1 MHSADKLDDLLYQKD
16 YSKYMK
22 VGITLPNLGP
32 QATRDNVLQTATQAE
47 KEGFDS
53 VWTITRILWPLKPQT
68 PYGVTPD
75 GSLPTEYQTVLDP
88 LDVLTY
94 VAANTSK
101 ISLGQC
107 VIDMFFYTPIMLAK
121 RYATLDVLSQGR
133 VIAGLGLG
141 WSKDEYQASNIPYA
155 NRGERADE
163 FLQVLRRIWNDD
175 VVEFKGKYY
184 NIPASKINPKPVQK
198 PIPVYL
204 GGFTPNTFSR
214 IIRYDLNGWIGEV
227 GRRSLEYVENSIK
240 SIRGQV
246 NQVNKNPDNFQIIMW
261 ASPNVVE
268 GQSSKRD
275 ENRLPF
281 SGSIDEIGSDIQRL
295 KDMGVDHIVF
305 VYNFLPIGRNVNEMI
320 DTSKQLPKFA
330 R

>member
-1 MHSADKLDDLLYQKD
+1 
-16 YSKYMK
+16 MK

-32 QATRDNVLQTATQAE
+32 QATKDNLLQTAIHAE

-68 PYGVTPD
+68 PYGLTPD

-88 LDVLTY
+88 LDVLTF
-94 VAANTSK
+94 VAANATK
-101 ISLGQC
+101 ISG
-107 VIDMFFYTPIMLAK
+107 VVDMFFYTPIMLAK

-141 WSKDEYQASNIPYA
+141 WSKDEYQASNIPFA

-163 FLQVLRRIWNDD
+163 FLQVLTKIWADD

-184 NIPASKINPKPVQK
+184 NIPASKINPKPIQK

-204 GGFTPNTFSR
+204 GGFTSNTFSR
-214 IIRYDLNGWIGEV
+214 IIKYDLNGWLGVV
-227 GRRSLEYVENSIK
+227 GGPLEYIENSIK
-240 SIRGQV
+240 SIRGQAS
-246 NQVNKNPDNFQIIMW
+246 QVNKNPDNFQIIMG
-261 ASPNVVE
+261 AAPNVIE
-268 GQSSKRD
+268 GQSSKGD
-275 ENRLPF
+275 EKRFPF

-305 VYNFLPIGRNVNEMI
+305 VYNFLPIGKNMNEMI
-320 DTSKQLPKFA
+320 DTSKQLFKFA

>member
-1 MHSADKLDDLLYQKD
+1 M
-16 YSKYMK
+16 
-22 VGITLPNLGP
+22 
-32 QATRDNVLQTATQAE
+32 
-47 KEGFDS
+47 
-53 VWTITRILWPLKPQT
+53 WTITRILWPLKPQT
-68 PYGVTPD
+68 PYGLTPD

-94 VAANTSK
+94 VVANTTK
-101 ISLGQC
+101 ISLGTG

-141 WSKDEYQASNIPYA
+141 WSKDEYQASSIPYA

-163 FLQVLRRIWNDD
+163 FLQVLKKIWSDD
-175 VVEFKGKYY
+175 AVEFKGKYY
-184 NIPASKINPKPVQK
+184 NIPTSKINPKPIQK

-214 IIRYDLNGWIGEV
+214 IIKYDLNGWLGVV
-227 GRRSLEYVENSIK
+227 GGPLEYIENSIK
-240 SIRGQV
+240 SIRGQAIRV
-246 NQVNKNPDNFQIIMW
+246 NENPDKFQIIIS
-261 ASPNVVE
+261 AAPNVK
-268 GQSSKRD
+268 SSSPD
-275 ENRLPF
+275 ENRFPF
-281 SGSIDEIGSDIQRL
+281 SGSIDEIGSDIQRV

-320 DTSKQLPKFA
+320 DTSKQLSKFA

>member
-1 MHSADKLDDLLYQKD
+1 
-16 YSKYMK
+16 MK

-320 DTSKQLPKFA
+320 DTSKQLSKFA

>member
-1 MHSADKLDDLLYQKD
+1 MRGLENESWNN
-16 YSKYMK
+16 
-22 VGITLPNLGP
+22 LPNLGP
-32 QATRDNVLQTATQAE
+32 QATKDNLLQTATQAE

-121 RYATLDVLSQGR
+121 RYATLDILSQGR

-155 NRGERADE
+155 NRGERAEE
-163 FLQVLRRIWNDD
+163 FLQVLKKIWSDD

-204 GGFTPNTFSR
+204 GGFSPNTFSR

-227 GRRSLEYVENSIK
+227 GLRSLEDAENSIK
-240 SIRGQV
+240 SIRGQAS
-246 NQVNKNPDNFQIIMW
+246 QLNKNPDNLQIIMW
-261 ASPNVVE
+261 ASPNVIE

-295 KDMGVDHIVF
+295 KDMGADHIVF
-305 VYNFLPIGRNVNEMI
+305 AYNFLPIGSNVDDMI
-320 DTSKQLPKFA
+320 DMSKKLSKFA

>member
-1 MHSADKLDDLLYQKD
+1 
-16 YSKYMK
+16 
-22 VGITLPNLGP
+22 
-32 QATRDNVLQTATQAE
+32 
-47 KEGFDS
+47 
-53 VWTITRILWPLKPQT
+53 
-68 PYGVTPD
+68 
-75 GSLPTEYQTVLDP
+75 
-88 LDVLTY
+88 
-94 VAANTSK
+94 
-101 ISLGQC
+101 
-107 VIDMFFYTPIMLAK
+107 MLAK

-133 VIAGLGLG
+133 AIAGLGLG
-141 WSKDEYQASNIPYA
+141 WSKDEYQASNIPYT

-163 FLQVLRRIWNDD
+163 FLQVLKKIWSDD

-227 GRRSLEYVENSIK
+227 GLRSLEDAENSIK
-240 SIRGQV
+240 AIRGQA

-261 ASPNVVE
+261 TSPNVIE
-268 GQSSKRD
+268 GQSSKRH
-275 ENRLPF
+275 ENRFPF

-320 DTSKQLPKFA
+320 DTSKQLSKFA